1 MKHKIWDNNKNTML
15 QASGYRLHEKRGFTL
30 IELLISMLI
39 FVVVISI
46 VAGVF
51 IKTIRTQKAITALIA
66 ANDSASLAI
75 EQMAREMRTSNNFC
89 GGADCPQNEISFT
102 NAKGEP
108 VVYKLDNEAVKRS
121 ADGGAVFNSIT
132 ATNVKVENLRF
143 FVTGNQFG
151 DFSDSL
157 PTKITIL
164 LSIKAKGTGV
174 ESAATNLQTT
184 ITSRRLDT

>member
-1 MKHKIWDNNKNTML
+1 M
-15 QASGYRLHEKRGFTL
+15 
-30 IELLISMLI
+30 
-39 FVVVISI
+39 
-46 VAGVF
+46 
-51 IKTIRTQKAITALIA
+51 
-66 ANDSASLAI
+66 
-75 EQMAREMRTSNNFC
+75 
-89 GGADCPQNEISFT
+89 
-102 NAKGEP
+102 
-108 VVYKLDNEAVKRS
+108 VYKLDNEAVKRS